1 MKSTLHFLNVVIM
14 LTMPLVVANAAD
26 SAQFD
31 LLKDMSV
38 SDYRATGLDKLSDA
52 QVKAL
57 STWFANYES
66 QHAKDCAQS
75 AAIAPAAAAAPVAA
89 ASKPATPAS
98 ARQRVSDD
106 DVTTSRISGK
116 FSGWYGSTV
125 FKLENGQ
132 TWEQTDD
139 SVLTIAAMQNPE
151 ITISKGAFD
160 TYYLEVKGMT
170 DSVPVRKVEPDDS
183 N

>member
-1 MKSTLHFLNVVIM
+1 MKSKLRFLNVVIM

-31 LLKDMSV
+31 LLKDMSA

-66 QHAKDCAQS
+66 QHAKECAPS
-75 AAIAPAAAAAPVAA
+75 AGMASASAPVAA
-89 ASKPATPAS
+89 ASKPATLAS
-98 ARQRVSDD
+98 AHQRVSDD

-116 FSGWYGSTV
+116 FSGWYGGTL

-139 SVLTIAAMQNPE
+139 SVMTIAAMQNPE
-151 ITISKGAFD
+151 VTISKGAFNV
-160 TYYLEVKGMT
+160 YYLEVKGLVN
-170 DSVPVRKVEPDDS
+170 SVPVRKVQPGDS

>member
-1 MKSTLHFLNVVIM
+1 MNSMLRFLS
-14 LTMPLVVANAAD
+14 VALLLSVPWSAASAAD
-26 SAQFD
+26 NTQFD

-38 SDYRATGLDKLSDA
+38 ADYRATGLDKLSDA

-57 STWFANYES
+57 SVWFANYES
-66 QHAKDCAQS
+66 QQSKDCTKS
-75 AAIAPAAAAAPVAA
+75 ATMVSATAPAAA
-89 ASKPATPAS
+89 ASKPAVTTS
-98 ARQRVSDD
+98 KHHKLDGSV
-106 DVTTSRISGK
+106 VTTSRINGT
-116 FSGWYGSTV
+116 FSGWYGGTV
-125 FKLENGQ
+125 FKLENGE

-139 SVLTIAAMQNPE
+139 SLVPFAAVSHPV
-151 ITISKGAFD
+151 ITISKGTSD